1 MAKLNMKTLAAELAE
16 LRAQITKDGTVT
28 PEIPGAAKAA
38 EERQGLQFASVN
50 LGKVTGRYDTEG
62 TMYVTAHVTDGEM
75 AEKWI
80 GLIFFKSR
88 TFVNLSTG
96 MFMRVGLSFRHGGTM
111 PAYNVG
117 WAELRG
123 FKGMG
128 FKAGVMPVVSKP
140 V

>member
-75 AEKWI
+75 AGKWI
-80 GLIFFKSR
+80 GLVFFKSR
-88 TFVNLSTG
+88 LSVPLATG
-96 MFMRVGLSFRHGGTM
+96 MFLRVGIAPRHHNVF
-111 PAYNVG
+111 NVG

-123 FKGMG
+123 FGGIG
-128 FKAGVMPVVSKP
+128 FKAGTVPVVSKP
-140 V
+140 VA